1 MENEKL
7 ILEDDESGHTIEFL
21 KQDGKLVIQANDRV
35 ECEVYNL
42 TKKQLKQLK
51 KFLEEDNGKWQH
63 LHN

>member
-1 MENEKL
+1 MNNEKL

-21 KQDGKLVIQANDRV
+21 KQDGKLVILANDRV

-51 KFLEEDNGKWQH
+51 KFLEEAND
-63 LHN
+63 